1 MSKTLSVKLDEKM
14 FENLERTSRKTG
26 LSKSA
31 LVKRGITLILTEKNA
46 FHLEVFSKAVEALI
60 NNKPIKNIVDWEK
73 IEESIDK
80 SSPQWET
87 VEEAMSQVRMRK

>member
-14 FENLERTSRKTG
+14 FENLESTSRKTS

-31 LVKRGITLILTEKNA
+31 LVKRGITLVLSEKNA
-46 FHLEVFSKAVEALI
+46 FHPEVFSKAVEALI
-60 NNKPIKNIVDWEK
+60 NDKPIKNFVDWEK

-80 SSPQWET
+80 SSPEWET